1 MRRGPPVAYAEPWQV
16 AQPDSH
22 QEITWLEKSLI
33 NMSNLPKYY
42 FHDLPAEI
50 MDEIIQEMESMY
62 PDPSWEEIDAWVNAH
77 YGAAT
82 VADWYERAEQFISDQ
97 RRVTA

>member
-1 MRRGPPVAYAEPWQV
+1 
-16 AQPDSH
+16 
-22 QEITWLEKSLI
+22 
-33 NMSNLPKYY
+33 MSNLPKYY

-50 MDEIIQEMESMY
+50 MDEIIREMESMY